1 MDNTQKKISRI
12 DIVGSNGNDGLHYN
26 EAEQKS
32 NSMHQALLNKPTEE
46 EFLNKLVDD
55 HWKYIEGIFMAQD
68 RDDDLVHEIG
78 YHYKTA
84 MKHGW
89 RHAKE
94 YFTGNV

>member
-1 MDNTQKKISRI
+1 M
-12 DIVGSNGNDGLHYN
+12 
-26 EAEQKS
+26 E
-32 NSMHQALLNKPTEE
+32 KPTEN

-55 HWKYIEGIFMAQD
+55 HWEYVMGVLLSSIPERDAYELAEIE
-68 RDDDLVHEIG
+68 

-94 YFTGNV
+94 YYTGSVE